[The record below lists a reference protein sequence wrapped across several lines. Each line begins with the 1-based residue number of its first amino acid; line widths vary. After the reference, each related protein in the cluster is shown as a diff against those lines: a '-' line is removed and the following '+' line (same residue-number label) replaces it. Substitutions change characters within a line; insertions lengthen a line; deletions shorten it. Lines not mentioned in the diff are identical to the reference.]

1 MPLSAVFYRSY
12 ADARKIPKDIR
23 PQIAFA
29 GRSNVGK
36 SSLLNRLVGLKRL
49 AKTSKTPGRTRL
61 VNFFL
66 INEKYF
72 FVDLPGYG
80 YAKASENEKRQWG
93 KLVNDYLEN
102 SDNLRAVCFLLDCRR
117 EPNADDLMMIDWL
130 QENDIEYAIVL
141 TKADKLSRS
150 NLMKKKKEI
159 EKIFKVTPIPFSSVS
174 GIGKREL
181 MKWIEDLV
189 GNPN

>member
-1 MPLSAVFYRSY
+1 MPLNAVFYRSY
-12 ADARKIPKDIR
+12 ADAQKIPSDPR
-23 PQIAFA
+23 PQIAFT

-36 SSLLNRLVGLKRL
+36 SSLLNRLVAVKRL

-93 KLVNDYLEN
+93 KLVNNYLE
-102 SDNLRAVCFLLDCRR
+102 SSPMLRAVCFLLDCRR
-117 EPNADDLMMIDWL
+117 DPNEDDLMMVDWL
-130 QENDIEYAIVL
+130 QSRNLDFAIVL
-141 TKADKLSRS
+141 TKADKLTRN
-150 NLMKKKKEI
+150 NLAKKSKEI
-159 EKIFKVTPIPFSSVS
+159 EKVFKVTPIPFSSVS
-174 GIGKREL
+174 GVGKREL
-181 MKWIEDLV
+181 IKWIEDVV
-189 GNPN
+189 GNPK